1 MSEADAALQVNVQVD
16 PAFGDAVD
24 AVPLRAAVM
33 ATLQAQAVTRGEV
46 TVVVTDD
53 ATVHEL
59 NRHRGVDAPT
69 DVLSFA
75 AREEAD
81 AAPALTLPPELA
93 DATADYLGDVLIAL
107 PYTCRQ
113 AARYGNPLDAELRLL
128 AVHGTLHLLGFDHA
142 TAAEEAAMWA
152 AQDAVLATFGEQT
165 PPGAAPVDH
174 AARRSRFH
182 TTRSWLHIATKDLI
196 VSRWYSF
203 RGH

>member
-59 NRHRGVDAPT
+59 NRHYRGVDAPT

-93 DATADYLGDVLIAL
+93 DATAAYLG
-107 PYTCRQ
+107 
-113 AARYGNPLDAELRLL
+113 
-128 AVHGTLHLLGFDHA
+128 
-142 TAAEEAAMWA
+142 
-152 AQDAVLATFGEQT
+152 
-165 PPGAAPVDH
+165 
-174 AARRSRFH
+174 
-182 TTRSWLHIATKDLI
+182 
-196 VSRWYSF
+196 
-203 RGH
+203 

>member
-1 MSEADAALQVNVQVD
+1 MSEANAALQVNVQVD

-59 NRHRGVDAPT
+59 NRHYRGVDAPT

-93 DATADYLGDVLIAL
+93 DAAAAYLGDVLIAL
-107 PYTCRQ
+107 PYTRRQ
-113 AARYGNPLDAELRLL
+113 AARYDNPLDAELRLL

-165 PPGAAPVDH
+165 PPG
-174 AARRSRFH
+174 
-182 TTRSWLHIATKDLI
+182 
-196 VSRWYSF
+196 
-203 RGH
+203 RGAG